1 MESFSLLPVFFG
13 GGMRVVDLSVPAL
26 GFKAHD
32 KQVFKV
38 LATYDGLCNCTKIY
52 SEFLL
57 IFVRAIRMTSCFLTV
72 NDKLRGIAD
81 PFDIGQYVFQPF
93 ENVAG
98 NLRESITLG
107 ASKHSDL
114 PVPPAP
120 VYPPAAAVLAGTGG
134 IGSNNLTVEELS
146 GPNPYLNPK
155 DWSVPAAGQYAT
167 YPADPV
173 LVGRNPTQVYLPW
186 KGNILSTSVW
196 FDNGVRQGIRYP
208 STCVPPPFY
217 DSPPVG

>member
-1 MESFSLLPVFFG
+1 MF
-13 GGMRVVDLSVPAL
+13 
-26 GFKAHD
+26 
-32 KQVFKV
+32 
-38 LATYDGLCNCTKIY
+38 KIY
-52 SEFLL
+52 
-57 IFVRAIRMTSCFLTV
+57 V

-134 IGSNNLTVEELS
+134 IGSNNLTAEELS

-217 DSPPVG
+217 DSPPFG

>member
-1 MESFSLLPVFFG
+1 MC
-13 GGMRVVDLSVPAL
+13 A
-26 GFKAHD
+26 
-32 KQVFKV
+32 
-38 LATYDGLCNCTKIY
+38 
-52 SEFLL
+52 
-57 IFVRAIRMTSCFLTV
+57 
-72 NDKLRGIAD
+72 GIAD

-120 VYPPAAAVLAGTGG
+120 VYPPAAAVNAGTGG

-155 DWSVPAAGQYAT
+155 HWSVPAAGQYAT

-196 FDNGVRQGIRYP
+196 FDNGVRRGIRYP

-217 DSPPVG
+217 DFPPVG